1 MDLKEEL
8 DRIELANFS
17 NVIISQRLLI
27 GRRRLKSVSSL
38 EHILGVDKLLDESEP
53 SLDEL

>member
-27 GRRRLKSVSSL
+27 GRRCLKSVSSL
-38 EHILGVDKLLDESEP
+38 EHILGVDELLDESEP